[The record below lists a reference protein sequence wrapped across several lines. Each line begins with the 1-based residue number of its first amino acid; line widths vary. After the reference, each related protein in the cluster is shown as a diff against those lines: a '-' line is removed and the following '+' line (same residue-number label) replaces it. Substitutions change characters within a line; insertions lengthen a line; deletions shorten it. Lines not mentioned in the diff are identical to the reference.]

1 MDIPKKF
8 HIIANLKFA
17 IYKMNEAKTRQE
29 IIDQKLAKAGWN
41 VTNPT
46 QVKTELDIWLKKPD
60 SVQENEHVYDGHQY
74 ADYALLGDD
83 GYPLAVVEAK
93 KSSRDARAGQEQA
106 KQYAKNIQTQT
117 GCKLPFVFYTN
128 GNDIYFWDTERYP
141 PRKIYGFPT
150 KKDLE
155 RLMFLREHEK
165 PLSKELINVDIS
177 GRPYQIEAIRSV
189 FEGID
194 HARRKFLLVM
204 ATGTGKTRTCV
215 SLIDVLMRANRVQ
228 KVLFLVDRIAL
239 QNQALDAFKEY
250 LPNAPIWPQRG
261 ETGFVANRRVYVT
274 TYPSMLNII
283 EDANSKLSPLF
294 FDLII
299 ADESHRSIY
308 NVYKNI
314 FDYFDALQIGLT
326 ATPKDAL
333 EHNTFKL
340 FQCED
345 GLPTFAYSYEEAINN
360 KPPYL
365 CDFEVLRIRTK
376 FLKDGIK
383 KDTIS
388 IEDQKALLA
397 EGINPDEIN
406 YEGTEIE
413 QRVTNKGTNTLIVK
427 EFMDE
432 CIKDESGVLPGK
444 TIFFAMTMEHAR
456 RLQTVFDELYP
467 EYKGEIAKVIVSD
480 DPRVYGKGG
489 LLDQF
494 VNNNF
499 PRVAI
504 SVDMLDT
511 GIDVRE
517 LVNLV
522 FAKPVFSYTKF
533 WQMIGRGTRL
543 LEPKKL
549 KSWCREKSKFLIIDC
564 WNNFEYF
571 QMNPSGKTDK
581 TSKPLPVR
589 LFETRLQKLVLA
601 ISLEKSEIIKD
612 TIQKL
617 KNDIAALP
625 ENNVVVLDARSFLE
639 KINDGFWT
647 DLNEEKAEFLRKEIA
662 PLMRTRSGED
672 YAAMYFE
679 LTVVQ
684 YSIEIMGRTD
694 SENSRASGLA
704 ETIMELVSDLPLAIN
719 IVAKQKELIG
729 EVLKNGYVQ
738 KAGEKELNILIDKL
752 APLMKYRQ
760 FDVKTQDSLDLRDI
774 TNEKDYIKFGPEH
787 ERITIQ
793 KYRDRVE
800 ALIKRLEE
808 KNIVLRKIK
817 MGESVSGEELN
828 QLANTLLQHDP
839 YPTEEN
845 LQKAYDARK
854 VKFLDLIRYIMG
866 VSGLVTFSEKV
877 TAAFADFIAEH
888 NNLSARQIQF
898 IQTLQSFI
906 IENGEL
912 TKQDLVREPFTKL
925 HNNGILGLF
934 DHRMQQEILQ
944 LTDRIF
950 SHA

>member
-1 MDIPKKF
+1 
-8 HIIANLKFA
+8 
-17 IYKMNEAKTRQE
+17 MNESKTRQE
-29 IIDQKLAKAGWN
+29 IIDQRLAKAGWN
-41 VTNPT
+41 VNNPT
-46 QVKTELDIWLKKPD
+46 EVKVELDIWLKKTD
-60 SVQENEHVYDGHQY
+60 SVHDVEHVYDGHQY
-74 ADYALLGDD
+74 ADYALMGDD

-93 KSSRDARAGQEQA
+93 KSSLDARTGQEQA
-106 KQYAKNIQTQT
+106 KQYAKNIQAHL

-128 GNDIYFWDTERYP
+128 GSEIYFWDTERYP

-165 PLSKELINVDIS
+165 PLSKELINTGIS

-250 LPNAPIWPQRG
+250 LPNAPVWPQRG
-261 ETGFVANRRVYVT
+261 ETGFVSNRRVYVT
-274 TYPSMLNII
+274 TYPSMLNLIQ
-283 EDANSKLSPLF
+283 DSNSKLSPHF

-314 FDYFDALQIGLT
+314 FEYFDALQIGLT
-326 ATPKDAL
+326 ATPKDAI
-333 EHNTFKL
+333 EHNTFQL
-340 FQCED
+340 FQCEN
-345 GLPTFAYSYEEAINN
+345 GLPTFAYSYEEAINH
-360 KPPYL
+360 KPPFL
-365 CDFEVLRIRTK
+365 CDFEVLKIRTK
-376 FLKDGIK
+376 FLK
-383 KDTIS
+383 
-388 IEDQKALLA
+388 
-397 EGINPDEIN
+397 EGINKVTISLEDQEILRDDDKDPDSIN

-413 QRVTNKGTNTLIVK
+413 KRVTNRGTNTLIVK

-456 RLQTVFDELYP
+456 RLYDVFNEMYP
-467 EYKGEIAKVIVSD
+467 EYKGEIGKVIVSD

-494 VNNNF
+494 VNQNF

-543 LEPKKL
+543 LEPKKP
-549 KSWCREKSKFLIIDC
+549 KTWCKEKSKFLIIDC

-571 QMNPSGKTDK
+571 KMNPKGKTEK

-589 LFETRLQKLVLA
+589 LFETRLQKLVRAKALNR
-601 ISLEKSEIIKD
+601 SEIVKD
-612 TIQKL
+612 CIQKL
-617 KNDIAALP
+617 KSDISALP
-625 ENNVVVLDARSFLE
+625 ENNVVILDARSKLE
-639 KINDGFWT
+639 KINDAFWI
-647 DLNEEKAEFLRKEIA
+647 DLNEEKEEFLRKEIA

-684 YSIEIMGRTD
+684 YSIEIMDQT
-694 SENSRASGLA
+694 SAEKSLATGLA
-704 ETIMELVSDLPLAIN
+704 VTIKEMVSDLPLSVN
-719 IVAKQKELIG
+719 IVAKQKKLIDA
-729 EVLKNGYVQ
+729 VLKDQYVE
-738 KAGEKELNILIDKL
+738 KAGEKQLDTLIEKL
-752 APLMKYRQ
+752 APLMKYRVT
-760 FDVKTQDSLDLRDI
+760 DDEAQDSFDLRDI
-774 TNEKDYIKFGPEH
+774 TSEKEYIKFGPEH

-793 KYRDRVE
+793 NYRDRVE
-800 ALIKRLEE
+800 ALIKQLEE

-817 MGESVSGEELN
+817 MGESVTDQEVN
-828 QLANTLLQHDP
+828 QLANTLLQFDP

-854 VKFLDLIRYIMG
+854 VKFLDLIKYIMG
-866 VSGLVTFSEKV
+866 IGGLVTFPEKV
-877 TAAFADFIAEH
+877 TAAFSDFIAEH
-888 NNLSARQIQF
+888 NNLSARQLQF
-898 IQTLQSFI
+898 IQTLQTFI

-934 DHRMQQEILQ
+934 DQRMQQEILN
-944 LTDRIF
+944 LTDKIL
-950 SHA
+950 HYA